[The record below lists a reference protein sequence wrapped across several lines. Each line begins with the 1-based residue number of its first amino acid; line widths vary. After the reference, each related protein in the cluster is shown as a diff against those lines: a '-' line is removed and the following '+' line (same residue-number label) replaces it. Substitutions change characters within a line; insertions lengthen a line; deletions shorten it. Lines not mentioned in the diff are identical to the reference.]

1 MASFLRNGKEP
12 NAATRK
18 IVKNRKLRTAL
29 ASLAKAVSAFNLIHR
44 SIYLTLSSSKLE
56 EGLSDAEVDLIAA
69 ELAAAFP
76 GHQPPDLLHPTSA
89 VVELKHKT
97 NKVNFRVFMIL
108 FLT

>member
-1 MASFLRNGKEP
+1 
-12 NAATRK
+12 
-18 IVKNRKLRTAL
+18 
-29 ASLAKAVSAFNLIHR
+29 
-44 SIYLTLSSSKLE
+44 LSSSNLA
-56 EGLSDAEVDLIAA
+56 EGLSDVAVVFNAA
-69 ELAAAFP
+69 ELAAALP